1 MLALTPSLSAH
12 SPGTTS
18 RHNSVDHSQ
27 RSAAGEPRRRRLR
40 RARRIAGVPGSVER
54 NRQRNGRIDD
64 MRHLCAKRTAA
75 LERRIAPGS
84 DDYTAL
90 PVNVA
95 PRLARCAPA
104 SPQERYLSR

>member
-27 RSAAGEPRRRRLR
+27 RSAAGDSWRCGLR
-40 RARRIAGVPGSVER
+40 RARRIAGVPESVER

-64 MRHLCAKRTAA
+64 VRRLCEKRAAA
-75 LERRIAPGS
+75 LERRIAPSS

-95 PRLARCAPA
+95 PHLARSAPA